1 MLALPG
7 EGVGKQLQTADTSMH
22 EGRGSPIRVLA
33 PVVVIGAAAAFGQ
46 GVPSS
51 GRGATR
57 VLASQARLC
66 WRNRLTT
73 VVLLVMCGG
82 IVATTSA
89 SNSAVAAA
97 VPAGLYVAPSG
108 SDTTGNGSISRPFAT
123 LGKAQTTMRL
133 GGPQTT
139 YIRGGFYSLPA
150 VTQNGV
156 SYGLYLTAADNSQTW
171 SYYPPDG
178 YNSAILDGGST
189 SSGTGIK
196 ELIMIDGA
204 SNVTVNGLQLQ
215 HFRWTGIGIHGGAR
229 FHELFPTSTGVAD
242 NNSVTNNIVH
252 DGSYDTGPVGGY
264 GGGAFYG
271 ERNIRNTTVANNVI
285 YNIATS
291 GIQAEAGDG
300 GSGGNLS
307 SLRIANNVVLSTCLL
322 VRDCGSLY
330 VQDINA
336 TGSNIRVINNF
347 VRDSGTLNAKARSI
361 YLDDGVSGAIVSNN
375 ISTGVFN
382 FAFTIHRGSN
392 NSIVSNIVDLGPS
405 NNREILLYQGDGV
418 SRMIGNV
425 VRNNL
430 IVSAGAGG
438 WYEGKLFGA
447 QPTITTNVYHHY
459 AGTPIYTRGLG
470 GLKGDASPVS
480 VDPQLSCWT
489 YVLAGGSP
497 VYSPTV
503 SFIPL
508 PRKWGPPGY
517 NVPKAGTPPSPPHSC

>member
-1 MLALPG
+1 M
-7 EGVGKQLQTADTSMH
+7 
-22 EGRGSPIRVLA
+22 
-33 PVVVIGAAAAFGQ
+33 
-46 GVPSS
+46 
-51 GRGATR
+51 
-57 VLASQARLC
+57 
-66 WRNRLTT
+66 
-73 VVLLVMCGG
+73 
-82 IVATTSA
+82 
-89 SNSAVAAA
+89 AV
-97 VPAGLYVAPSG
+97 
-108 SDTTGNGSISRPFAT
+108 
-123 LGKAQTTMRL
+123 
-133 GGPQTT
+133 
-139 YIRGGFYSLPA
+139 
-150 VTQNGV
+150 
-156 SYGLYLTAADNSQTW
+156 
-171 SYYPPDG
+171 
-178 YNSAILDGGST
+178 
-189 SSGTGIK
+189 
-196 ELIMIDGA
+196 
-204 SNVTVNGLQLQ
+204 
-215 HFRWTGIGIHGGAR
+215 
-229 FHELFPTSTGVAD
+229 
-242 NNSVTNNIVH
+242 
-252 DGSYDTGPVGGY
+252 
-264 GGGAFYG
+264 FYG
-271 ERNIRNTTVANNVI
+271 ERNIPNTTVANNVI

-347 VRDSGTLNAKARSI
+347 VRDSGTLSAKARSI
-361 YLDDGVSGAIVSNN
+361 YLDDGVSGATVSNN

-425 VRNNL
+425 VRNNV

-447 QPTITTNVYHHY
+447 QPTITTNIYHHY

-489 YVLAGGSP
+489 YVLAAAAQSTVRLCRSFHCRANGALQATTCRRPARLLRRRIPVSERWCELIAARPERREPRRVSTANRAGARRASGWRRVPVRGGAR
-497 VYSPTV
+497 VQCQMCKVPT
-503 SFIPL
+503 
-508 PRKWGPPGY
+508 
-517 NVPKAGTPPSPPHSC
+517 GTPVRKALTAWKAEPATPCQMQPRSGCV